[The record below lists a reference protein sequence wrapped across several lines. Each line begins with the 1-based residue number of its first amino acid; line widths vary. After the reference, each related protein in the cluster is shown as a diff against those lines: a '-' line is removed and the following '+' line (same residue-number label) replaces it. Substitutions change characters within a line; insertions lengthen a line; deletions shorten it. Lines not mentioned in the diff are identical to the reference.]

1 MKIQVKKKWAQVLF
15 DCFITCMSIQTTCS
29 GEPVVEMTAQ
39 RGCFR
44 CPEDCEYHNKV
55 LSVIL
60 NLGLF
65 FNLSAN
71 LPYFISM
78 TRPHTSSDEKRRTRL
93 LAWTN
98 TGLKSI
104 CRVCHAWNSRLSDTP
119 VCRARK
125 LSWYSGFRNK
135 SRHAGHARL
144 EIQCPVCRAWKL
156 SWYSGFRNKISMPG
170 MPDLILA
177 KIGMPGVKAGDFR
190 GARSLAPRLLS
201 CVLCLCTLIYDIRG
215 MPISTSCRLQR

>member
-1 MKIQVKKKWAQVLF
+1 
-15 DCFITCMSIQTTCS
+15 MSIQTTCS

-39 RGCFR
+39 RGCFQ

-55 LSVIL
+55 FSVIL

-98 TGLKSI
+98 TGLDMPRMPRMKFKTLTL
-104 CRVCHAWNSRLSDTP
+104 VCQ
-119 VCRARK
+119 ARK

-144 EIQCPVCRAWKL
+144 EIQCPACRAWKL
-156 SWYSGFRNKISMPG
+156 SWYSGCRNKISMPG
-170 MPDLILA
+170 MPDLKLA
-177 KIGMPGVKAGDFR
+177 KIGMPGVKVGDFR

-201 CVLCLCTLIYDIRG
+201 CVLCLYTLIYDIQG